1 MTLAERQLPA
11 ASSSRP
17 ALALLILGAVLISFS
32 GIFVKVSELGPQAT
46 GFYRLLFAFPVFWL
60 WQRWSAREGRGDVD
74 RPRSAGDFWL
84 LVLPGLLLAGD
95 FIAWHWGIRMTAVAN
110 PTLFGNTAPIWVT
123 LALWLFWG
131 KRFRPGFLVGM
142 TLAIGGIALILGAS
156 FETGRNDLIGDLLGI
171 VTGMFYGAYMLALKA
186 ARHRFSTAA
195 IMTWGA
201 AAGALLILGVALA
214 AGESLVIP
222 SWHGLLLLVGLS
234 LVSQVGGTSMISWSF
249 AHLPA
254 AFSAVTLLMNP
265 MLTAIFAW
273 VLLDEALGMGQIA
286 AGLLV
291 LGGILVAWYYSP
303 AAD

>member
-1 MTLAERQLPA
+1 MTLADTPLPA

-60 WQRWSAREGRGDVD
+60 WQRWSARDGRGDAD
-74 RPRSAGDFWL
+74 RPRSQGDFWL

-95 FIAWHWGIRMTAVAN
+95 FIAWHWGIRLTNVAN

-123 LALWLFWG
+123 LALWLIWG

-142 TLAIGGIALILGAS
+142 ALAIAGIALILGAS

-186 ARHRFSTAA
+186 SRRRFSTAA

-222 SWHGLLLLVGLS
+222 SWHGLLLLVALS

-273 VLLDEALGMGQIA
+273 VLLDEALGLGQVA

>member
-11 ASSSRP
+11 ASPSRL

-32 GIFVKVSELGPQAT
+32 GIFVKISELGPQAT
-46 GFYRLLFAFPVFWL
+46 GFYRLAFAFPIFWL
-60 WQRWSAREGRGDVD
+60 WQRWSSRDERGEAA
-74 RPRSAGDFWL
+74 RPRSLADVWL

-95 FIAWHWGIRMTAVAN
+95 FIAWHWGIRLTNIAN

-131 KRFRPGFLVGM
+131 QRFRPGFLVGM
-142 TLAIGGIALILGAS
+142 ALAIGGIALILGAS
-156 FETGRNDLIGDLLGI
+156 FETGRDDVVGGLLGI
-171 VTGMFYGAYMLALKA
+171 LTGMFYGGYMLALKA
-186 ARHRFSTAA
+186 ARRRFSTAA
-195 IMTWGA
+195 IMSWGA
-201 AAGALLILGVALA
+201 VSGALLILAVTLA
-214 AGESLVIP
+214 VGESLVIP
-222 SWHGLLLLVGLS
+222 TWNAFLILIALS
-234 LVSQVGGTSMISWSF
+234 LVSQVGGTTMISWAF

-265 MLTAIFAW
+265 VVTAIFAW
-273 VLLDEALGMGQIA
+273 VFLGEALGWGQIA

-303 AAD
+303 RD

>member
-11 ASSSRP
+11 ASPSRP

-32 GIFVKVSELGPQAT
+32 GIFVKISELGPQAT
-46 GFYRLLFAFPVFWL
+46 GFYRLAFAFPVFWL
-60 WQRWSAREGRGDVD
+60 WQRWGARDDGGAAD
-74 RPRSAGDFWL
+74 RPRSMTDFWL

-95 FIAWHWGIRMTAVAN
+95 FIAWHWAIRLTDIAN

-131 KRFRPGFLVGM
+131 QRFRPGFLIGM
-142 TLAIGGIALILGAS
+142 ALAIGGITLILGAS
-156 FETGRNDLIGDLLGI
+156 FETGRDDLIGDLLGI
-171 VTGMFYGAYMLALKA
+171 VTGMFYGGYMLALKS
-186 ARHRFSTAA
+186 ARRRFSTAA

-201 AAGALLILGVALA
+201 VSGALLILGVTLA
-214 AGESLVIP
+214 VGESLVIP
-222 SWHGLLLLVGLS
+222 SWHALLILIGLS
-234 LVSQVGGTSMISWSF
+234 LVSQLGGTTMISWAF

-265 MLTAIFAW
+265 VVTAILAW
-273 VLLDEALGMGQIA
+273 VLLGEALGSGQIA

-303 AAD
+303 TD